1 MNLNFAEGGVR
12 VGDAAHLE
20 VWVVAKDFCVVS
32 KMNDPRYSDGDLE
45 GPKARDGSLTK
56 SKANPKFLGA
66 RVRTM
71 KDLTN
76 FKTIS
81 VVATVDIEAGEEIF
95 AEYGEDSSI

>member
-1 MNLNFAEGGVR
+1 
-12 VGDAAHLE
+12 
-20 VWVVAKDFCVVS
+20 
-32 KMNDPRYSDGDLE
+32 
-45 GPKARDGSLTK
+45 
-56 SKANPKFLGA
+56 
-66 RVRTM
+66 M